1 MEISKNIQFL
11 ILALCIIFIG
21 CTDKKTDEINIDYV
35 DHDIYVKMN
44 PNADAQLPPI
54 YELHFKIKNI
64 SNETKVFIARNTSFD
79 NKLSEL
85 FLRDTIQKIK
95 IPLYTG
101 SVHIMKPNKEYD
113 IYADI
118 DIKDFK
124 KYFKLPDTFFDKKFD
139 FSNDKL
145 LLERLLVNMINS
157 SIIQYKQDTSDVFQ
171 YRLFD
176 KDVQKLKNQ
185 NLILVNKY
193 PYIKN

>member
-124 KYFKLPDTFFDKKFD
+124 KCFKLPDTFFDKKFD

>member
-145 LLERLLVNMINS
+145 LLERLLVNIINS